1 MKPNGQVNTEK
12 IVSDYLKAQS
22 EKMDTIL
29 HDAFKKH
36 FGFSIE
42 CAKKDK
48 LEQAFIEGLDGVVA
62 IKYCGETFL
71 FMEWPAKF
79 EIEHDEN
86 GYSIK
91 TVLKYK
97 EV

>member
-1 MKPNGQVNTEK
+1 MTLDTEK

-22 EKMDTIL
+22 EKLDTIL
-29 HDAFKKH
+29 HDAFQKH

-42 CAKKDK
+42 CAEKTK
-48 LEQAFIEGLDGVVA
+48 LVQSFVEGLDGIVSVS
-62 IKYCGETFL
+62 YCGETFL

-79 EIEHDEN
+79 EIEKDET
-86 GYSIK
+86 GYNIK
-91 TVLKYK
+91 TKLKYK